1 MLKVGGAAPPPQPPR
16 CVFKQCR
23 LAFKN
28 IAPSRRTASGT
39 CLHHLSNQQRQN
51 PSGRVIKTLCLQ
63 VERAAPVTRTVSNTY
78 NCHTGTFQFSKY
90 RPSAC
95 KRSPRGPCIF
105 VSCARS
111 LQVSSYQQKQNS
123 SGPVKKTLCLQ
134 SLQVSSCQQEQ
145 NRSAIRIRDKKRCVC
160 KWGGLRPKSPSN
172 FMQSQKPA
180 NQIPDGLGADTALT
194 IAIPLLPKITCCTRK
209 RYKSSCPKNLQQ
221 KDP

>member
-1 MLKVGGAAPPPQPPR
+1 MQAFGLQMEGGLRPFEPPFFLKRTRPLQVSSCRELDVVLESWGGAAPPPPPTPPLSFQA
-16 CVFKQCR
+16 VQA
-23 LAFKN
+23 AFKN

-39 CLHHLSNQQRQN
+39 CLHHPSCQQRQN

-63 VERAAPVTRTVSNTY
+63 VERAAQVTRSVSSTY
-78 NCHTGTFQFSKY
+78 NCDAGTFQSSKY

-111 LQVSSYQQKQNS
+111 LEVSSYQQKQNP

-145 NRSAIRIRDKKRCVC
+145 NPSGFVIKTLCLQV
-160 KWGGLRPKSPSN
+160 GGAPPPRNPPPPAFL
-172 FMQSQKPA
+172 FKP
-180 NQIPDGLGADTALT
+180 
-194 IAIPLLPKITCCTRK
+194 
-209 RYKSSCPKNLQQ
+209 
-221 KDP
+221 